1 MFNIVQLTSQLNT
14 SIRGAV
20 RGQATAAC
28 GSHLELVTDIR
39 EDWIIDSWE
48 GPFFWLK
55 VPTSAFTLKTIK
67 TLQQTVN

>member
-39 EDWIIDSWE
+39 EDWTFIIM
-48 GPFFWLK
+48 GRPFLL
-55 VPTSAFTLKTIK
+55 VESAY
-67 TLQQTVN
+67 

>member
-28 GSHLELVTDIR
+28 GSPLELVTDIR
-39 EDWIIDSWE
+39 EDWTFIIM
-48 GPFFWLK
+48 GRPFLL
-55 VPTSAFTLKTIK
+55 VESAY
-67 TLQQTVN
+67 